1 MAHRSASENDRVTR
15 RPGEVEA
22 IGRAATCAPVR
33 GEAYQ
38 TVVRCRRRPN
48 RRPCPGHVRVL
59 LTHIP
64 ERLEF
69 WCGHCGDRGSVMAWP
84 CAEWAEVE
92 APRLPPNAMEV
103 VVPVSVF
110 KALRGLPVDPDVA
123 RRLTGAR
130 SVGRTQVAVVL
141 SEAEAVRLVVRAR
154 LRAESHPGDAPARHL
169 YAASAYFRQAR
180 QRDRIAD

>member
-1 MAHRSASENDRVTR
+1 MAHRSASEADGSTR

-38 TVVRCRRRPN
+38 TIVRCRRRPN

-59 LTHIP
+59 LTDLP

-69 WCGHCGDRGSVMAWP
+69 WCGHCGDRGSVAGWRRAAWA
-84 CAEWAEVE
+84 CVG
-92 APRLPPNAMEV
+92 APQLPRTAIEV
-103 VVPVSVF
+103 VIPAAVF
-110 KALRGLPVDPDVA
+110 KALRGLPVDADVA

-130 SVGRTQVAVVL
+130 AMGRTQVAVVL
-141 SEAEAVRLVVRAR
+141 SEAEALRLVVRAR
-154 LRAESHPGDAPARHL
+154 LRAESHPDEAPARHL
-169 YAASAYFRQAR
+169 YAAPAYFRQAR
-180 QRDRIAD
+180 QRDRLAD